1 MIGTTQIV
9 FHPVP
14 LLGRILISCH
24 MAEDIWQNIPYITKE
39 NSVFER
45 GWPTYPTSWNNE
57 ELNQHIANLRTL
69 RVEINKAIEGCRTKQ
84 IIGAALETEV
94 KEKEAH
100 VCIFDGCER
109 GKRGYSDYC
118 RKHKAIGKIVEGKI
132 AREKALNVDK
142 EVKVPTKG
150 KKGYWTDSHFT
161 LRKFT
166 AVLVLKEQD
175 MELI

>member
-94 KEKEAH
+94 NYLPQNS
-100 VCIFDGCER
+100 V
-109 GKRGYSDYC
+109 
-118 RKHKAIGKIVEGKI
+118 VEDSLKWLKSFG
-132 AREKALNVDK
+132 NK
-142 EVKVPTKG
+142 EV
-150 KKGYWTDSHFT
+150 DF
-161 LRKFT
+161 
-166 AVLVLKEQD
+166 
-175 MELI
+175 LILIFEEP